1 MNKRQIKAPL
11 INFIDVNLRD
21 TITKVHLSK
30 KIGMDKLQPFCRDI
44 SKYEIAEFNGDTKF
58 RNGDTIMARITPC
71 LENGKTAMVNILD
84 DNEVGHINRESLEV
98 ILKDIKTNNKD
109 YLSKQYQD
117 LSLGK
122 FFDEVINYMIEYSF
136 LKEED
141 NTYLVLPTIARF
153 NGELVRSNTKQMDL
167 FGGEDDV

>member
-1 MNKRQIKAPL
+1 MITNK
-11 INFIDVNLRD
+11 
-21 TITKVHLSK
+21 
-30 KIGMDKLQPFCRDI
+30 
-44 SKYEIAEFNGDTKF
+44 EI
-58 RNGDTIMARITPC
+58 P
-71 LENGKTAMVNILD
+71 LD

-167 FGGEDDV
+167 FGGEEDV